1 MVKMTK
7 KVLITGAAKRI
18 GATCA
23 RVLHAKGYDIFLHY
37 RSSQQEA
44 VDLSRELNEIRANSV
59 ILRQADLLNT
69 EEISMLVAELESLWG
84 DLDVLINNASAF
96 YPQAMGEVSEQD
108 WDVLLGSNLKAPF
121 FLSQKLTP
129 LLQKSNGC
137 IVNIIDIHAERG
149 LKGYPVY
156 SIAKAGLAAMTKI
169 LAKELGPDVRVNGV
183 SPGAVIWPEAGM
195 TDIEKAEIIQRV
207 ALKRTGKQEDIAKT
221 VAFLIED
228 ASYITGQIIVVDGG
242 RTLFC

>member
-1 MVKMTK
+1 
-7 KVLITGAAKRI
+7 
-18 GATCA
+18 
-23 RVLHAKGYDIFLHY
+23 
-37 RSSQQEA
+37 
-44 VDLSRELNEIRANSV
+44 
-59 ILRQADLLNT
+59 
-69 EEISMLVAELESLWG
+69 
-84 DLDVLINNASAF
+84 
-96 YPQAMGEVSEQD
+96 
-108 WDVLLGSNLKAPF
+108 
-121 FLSQKLTP
+121 
-129 LLQKSNGC
+129 
-137 IVNIIDIHAERG
+137 
-149 LKGYPVY
+149 
-156 SIAKAGLAAMTKI
+156 